1 MAQYFKIHPEN
12 PQVRLLNQAAS
23 ILQQGGVIA
32 YPTDSCFALGCL
44 PGNKSA
50 FERILTIRRLNHKH
64 NFTLLC
70 STMTTVGAL
79 ALTDNTAFR
88 LIKRVTPGPYTFL
101 LRASHRVPR
110 YIQHPKKKTIGIRIP
125 AHETL
130 LALLNLVAEP
140 ILSTSLI
147 LPDNDTPETDPEEIY
162 TRLGQEVDL
171 VIDAGPC
178 GTELTTV
185 IDLTSDTVEIVRQGH
200 GDIPEPVMDLYP
212 L

>member
-23 ILQQGGVIA
+23 ILQQGGVIV

-50 FERILTIRRLNHKH
+50 FERILAIRRLNQKH

-70 STMTTVGAL
+70 SSMTTVGAL
-79 ALTDNTAFR
+79 AKTDNTAFR
-88 LIKRVTPGPYTFL
+88 LIKRLTPGPYTFL
-101 LRASHRVPR
+101 LPASHQVPR
-110 YIQHPKKKTIGIRIP
+110 YIQHPKKKTIGLRIP

-130 LALLNLVAEP
+130 LALLELVAEP

-147 LPDNDTPETDPEEIY
+147 LPDNESPETDAEDIY
-162 TRLGQEVDL
+162 NKLGREVDL
-171 VIDAGPC
+171 VIDTGPC
-178 GTELTTV
+178 GTEVTTV
-185 IDLTSDTVEIVRQGH
+185 IDLTSDTVEVVRQGR
-200 GDIPEPVMDLYP
+200 GDLQDIPGSE
-212 L
+212 

>member
-23 ILQQGGVIA
+23 ILQQGSVIV

-50 FERILTIRRLNHKH
+50 FERILAIRRLNQKH

-70 STMTTVGAL
+70 SSMTTVGAL
-79 ALTDNTAFR
+79 AKTDNTAFR
-88 LIKRVTPGPYTFL
+88 LIKRLTPGPYTFL
-101 LRASHRVPR
+101 LPASHQVPR
-110 YIQHPKKKTIGIRIP
+110 YIQHPKKKTIGLRIP

-130 LALLNLVAEP
+130 LALLELVAEP

-147 LPDNDTPETDPEEIY
+147 LPDNESPETDADDIY
-162 TRLGQEVDL
+162 NKLGREVDL
-171 VIDAGPC
+171 VIDTGPC
-178 GTELTTV
+178 GTEVTTV
-185 IDLTSDTVEIVRQGH
+185 IDLTSDTVEIVRQGR
-200 GDIPEPVMDLYP
+200 GDLQDIPGSE
-212 L
+212 

>member
-23 ILQQGGVIA
+23 ILQQGGIIV

-50 FERILTIRRLNHKH
+50 FERILAIRRLNQKH

-70 STMTTVGAL
+70 SSMTTVGAL
-79 ALTDNTAFR
+79 AKTDNTAFR
-88 LIKRVTPGPYTFL
+88 LIKRLTPGPYTFIL
-101 LRASHRVPR
+101 PASHQVPR
-110 YIQHPKKKTIGIRIP
+110 YIQHPKKKTIGLRIP

-130 LALLNLVAEP
+130 LALLELVAEP

-147 LPDNDTPETDPEEIY
+147 LPDNESPETDAEAIG
-162 TRLGQEVDL
+162 TKLGQEVDL

-178 GTELTTV
+178 GMELTTV
-185 IDLTSDTVEIVRQGH
+185 IDLTSESVEVVRQGR
-200 GDIPEPVMDLYP
+200 GDLQDISAGE
-212 L
+212 

>member
-23 ILQQGGVIA
+23 ILQQGGVIV

-50 FERILTIRRLNHKH
+50 FERILAIRRLNQKH

-70 STMTTVGAL
+70 SSMTTVGAL
-79 ALTDNTAFR
+79 AKTDNTAFR
-88 LIKRVTPGPYTFL
+88 LIKRLTPGPYTFL
-101 LRASHRVPR
+101 LPASHQVPR
-110 YIQHPKKKTIGIRIP
+110 YIQHPKKKTIGLRIP

-130 LALLNLVAEP
+130 LALLELVAEP

-147 LPDNDTPETDPEEIY
+147 LPDNESPETDAEDIY
-162 TRLGQEVDL
+162 NKLGREVDL
-171 VIDAGPC
+171 VIDTGPC
-178 GTELTTV
+178 GTEVTTV
-185 IDLTSDTVEIVRQGH
+185 IDLTSDTVEIVRQGR
-200 GDIPEPVMDLYP
+200 GDLQDIPGSE
-212 L
+212 

>member
-1 MAQYFKIHPEN
+1 MAQYFKIHPDN
-12 PQVRLLNQAAS
+12 PQVRLLNQAAQ

-44 PGNKSA
+44 PGHKSA
-50 FERILTIRRLNHKH
+50 FERILTIRRLNHRH

-70 STMTTVGAL
+70 SSMKTVGAL
-79 ALTDNTAFR
+79 AQTDNTAFR
-88 LIKRVTPGPYTFL
+88 LIKRLTPGPYTFL

-110 YIQHPKKKTIGIRIP
+110 YIQHPKKKTVGLRIP

-130 LALLNLVAEP
+130 LALLETVAEP
-140 ILSTSLI
+140 LLNTSLI
-147 LPDNDTPETDPEEIY
+147 LPDQPIPETDPEQIR
-162 TRLGQEVDL
+162 TILGSEVDL

-185 IDLTSDTVEIVRQGH
+185 IDLTSDTVEIIRSGR
-200 GDIPEPVMDLYP
+200 GDLQEIPLGE
-212 L
+212 

>member
-23 ILQQGGVIA
+23 ILQQGGIIV

-50 FERILTIRRLNHKH
+50 FERILAIRRLNQKH

-70 STMTTVGAL
+70 SSMTTVGAL
-79 ALTDNTAFR
+79 AKTDNTAFR
-88 LIKRVTPGPYTFL
+88 LIKRLTPGPYTFIL
-101 LRASHRVPR
+101 PASHQVPR
-110 YIQHPKKKTIGIRIP
+110 YIQHPKKKTIGLRIP

-130 LALLNLVAEP
+130 LALLELVAEP

-147 LPDNDTPETDPEEIY
+147 LPDNESPETDAEAIG
-162 TRLGQEVDL
+162 TKLGQEVDL

-178 GTELTTV
+178 GMELTTV
-185 IDLTSDTVEIVRQGH
+185 IDLTSESVEVVRRGR
-200 GDIPEPVMDLYP
+200 GDLQDISAGE
-212 L
+212 

>member
-23 ILQQGGVIA
+23 ILQQGGVIV

-50 FERILTIRRLNHKH
+50 FERILAIRRLDQKH

-70 STMTTVGAL
+70 SSMTTVGAL
-79 ALTDNTAFR
+79 AKTDNTAFR
-88 LIKRVTPGPYTFL
+88 LIKRLTPGPYTFL
-101 LRASHRVPR
+101 LPASHQVPR
-110 YIQHPKKKTIGIRIP
+110 YIQHPKKKTIGLRIP

-130 LALLNLVAEP
+130 LALLELVAEP

-147 LPDNDTPETDPEEIY
+147 MPDNESPETDAEDIY
-162 TRLGQEVDL
+162 NKLGREVDL
-171 VIDAGPC
+171 VIDTGPC
-178 GTELTTV
+178 GTEVTTV
-185 IDLTSDTVEIVRQGH
+185 IDLTSDTVEIVRQGR
-200 GDIPEPVMDLYP
+200 GDLQDIPGSE
-212 L
+212 

>member
-23 ILQQGGVIA
+23 ILQQGGVIV

-50 FERILTIRRLNHKH
+50 FERILAIRRLNQKH

-70 STMTTVGAL
+70 SSMTTVGAL
-79 ALTDNTAFR
+79 AKTDNTAFR
-88 LIKRVTPGPYTFL
+88 LIKRLTPGPYTFIL
-101 LRASHRVPR
+101 PASHQVPR
-110 YIQHPKKKTIGIRIP
+110 YIQHPKKKTIGLRIP

-130 LALLNLVAEP
+130 LALLELVAEP

-147 LPDNDTPETDPEEIY
+147 LPDNESPETDAEAIS
-162 TRLGQEVDL
+162 TKLGQEVDL

-178 GTELTTV
+178 GMELTTV
-185 IDLTSDTVEIVRQGH
+185 IDLTSESVEVVRQGR
-200 GDIPEPVMDLYP
+200 GDLQDISAGE
-212 L
+212 

>member
-1 MAQYFKIHPEN
+1 M
-12 PQVRLLNQAAS
+12 S
-23 ILQQGGVIA
+23 

-50 FERILTIRRLNHKH
+50 FERILSIRRLNQNH

-70 STMTTVGAL
+70 STMTTLGAL
-79 ALTDNTAFR
+79 AKTDNAAFR

-101 LRASHRVPR
+101 LRASHQVPR
-110 YIQHPKKKTIGIRIP
+110 YVQHPKKKTIGIRIP

-130 LALLNLVAEP
+130 LALLDLIAEP

-147 LPDNDTPETDPEEIY
+147 LPDNDSPETDPEEIC
-162 TRLGQEVDL
+162 TRLGREVDL

-185 IDLTSDTVEIVRQGH
+185 IDMTSDTVEIVRQGR
-200 GDIPEPVMDLYP
+200 GDLQDIAGSE
-212 L
+212 